1 MTQVRFCDRVKDG
14 DLQYAVI
21 VSRSAGKWVFCK
33 HRERDT
39 LECPGGHREAG
50 EPIVQTARRE
60 LYEETGAVE
69 YVMSS
74 VCAYEVSREGEPPS
88 YGMLYY
94 ADITVFESELTH
106 EIDRIVF
113 MDVLPTEWTY
123 PDIQPILIEELKGRG
138 LVSEHI

>member
-1 MTQVRFCDRVKDG
+1 MTQVRFCDRVRDC

-21 VSRSAGKWVFCK
+21 VSRSAGKWVFCR
-33 HRERDT
+33 HCERDT

-50 EPIVQTARRE
+50 EPIAQTARRE

-74 VCAYEVSREGEPPS
+74 VSAYEVLCEGDAPS

-94 ADITVFESELTH
+94 AEITVFEPELTH
-106 EIDRIVF
+106 EIDQIVF
-113 MDVLPTEWTY
+113 LEELPTEWTY
-123 PDIQPILIEELKGRG
+123 PDMHPIFIEELKKRG
-138 LVSEHI
+138 IVSEHI